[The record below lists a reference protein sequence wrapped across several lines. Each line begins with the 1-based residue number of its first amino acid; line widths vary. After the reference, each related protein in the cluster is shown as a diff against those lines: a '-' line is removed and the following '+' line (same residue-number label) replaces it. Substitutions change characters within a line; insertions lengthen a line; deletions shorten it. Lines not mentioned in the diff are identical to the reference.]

1 MNKLTP
7 PPVGEPWPTQG
18 GIYAGIIRDVKTGNR
33 WHLIMAEGQAKLPWG
48 GYGEI
53 SANAADF
60 TDGAANTKALLED
73 EHDHPAAK
81 WAASISIDGHEDF
94 YLPAQKELNLLYINL
109 QDKCKETYHWSS
121 TQCSSS
127 DAWCQD
133 FEDGSQDTYYKG
145 VEFAVRAVRRLPI

>member
-48 GYGEI
+48 GYGK
-53 SANAADF
+53 STANATDF

-81 WAASISIDGHEDF
+81 WASSISIDGHEDF

-109 QDKCKETYHWSS
+109 QDKCKQTHHWSS
-121 TQCSSS
+121 TQFSSLG
-127 DAWCQD
+127 AWFQD
-133 FEDGSQDTYYKG
+133 FEDGFQYAGSKANELQ
-145 VEFAVRAVRRLPI
+145 VRAVRRLPI